1 MFGKKSP
8 RPHFFFFVN
17 RNLKKGSSRTG
28 FFLTKN
34 SQTEHRL
41 GGWRILMNYIQP
53 NAGQTTHSIYT
64 LIQDGAQYVPLKCR
78 KARRE
83 FYWTKN
89 NGGDWG
95 IWMFLDASRVLFLLS
110 LLFWKSARVLVLVRG
125 KQWMLHMH
133 MFIVKHRLFYTLLRP
148 FTRFKKIHFKSFFV
162 CVQIDL
168 WELGPVLPWD
178 LVLSELEKIFL
189 CSTFHRDLSSCF
201 LKH

>member
-8 RPHFFFFVN
+8 RPHFFFFCQQEFW
-17 RNLKKGSSRTG
+17 KKGSSRTG

-83 FYWTKN
+83 FYWTKY

-110 LLFWKSARVLVLVRG
+110 LLFWKSARVLVRG

-189 CSTFHRDLSSCF
+189 CSTFHRDLSSWF